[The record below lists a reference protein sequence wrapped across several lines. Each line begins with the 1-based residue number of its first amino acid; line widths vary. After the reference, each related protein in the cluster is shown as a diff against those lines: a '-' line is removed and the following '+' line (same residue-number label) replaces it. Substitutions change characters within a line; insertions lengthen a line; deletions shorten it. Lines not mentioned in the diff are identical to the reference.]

1 MENDISR
8 RLNILIQLAEADK
21 HFATEEKEMIYKIAE
36 SNGSSRQ
43 LVNELIRNPT
53 PIGNLEDLSENE
65 QFDYLWTCARLI
77 FVDEK
82 IFDVELKFAKNIAV
96 KLGFQSEIIDF
107 MVKVYDRISF
117 ENIKI
122 LRSF

>member
-8 RLNILIQLAEADK
+8 RLNILIQLAVADK
-21 HFATEEKEMIYKIAE
+21 HFATVEKEMIYKIAE

-53 PIGNLEDLSENE
+53 PIGNLDDLSEND
-65 QFDYLWTCARLI
+65 QFDYLWTCTRLV
-77 FVDEK
+77 FVDQK
-82 IFDVELKFAKNIAV
+82 IFDAELKFAKNIAV

-107 MVKVYDRISF
+107 MVKVYERISF

-122 LRSF
+122 KKK

>member
-21 HFATEEKEMIYKIAE
+21 HFATVEKEMIYKIAE
-36 SNGSSRQ
+36 SNGSTREV
-43 LVNELIRNPT
+43 VNELIRNPT
-53 PIGNLEDLSENE
+53 PIGNLDDLSEND

-77 FVDEK
+77 FVDQK
-82 IFDVELKFAKNIAV
+82 VFDAELNFAKNIAV
-96 KLGFQSEIIDF
+96 KLGFQGEIIDF

-122 LRSF
+122 RKK

>member
-1 MENDISR
+1 MENDIRR
-8 RLNILIQLAEADK
+8 RLNILIQLAVADK
-21 HFATEEKEMIYKIAE
+21 HFAPVEKEMIYKIAE

-53 PIGNLEDLSENE
+53 PIGNLDDLSEDE
-65 QFDYLWTCARLI
+65 QFDYLWTCTRLI

-82 IFDVELKFAKNIAV
+82 IFDVELQFAKNVAL

-122 LRSF
+122 SKK